1 MQKQIYIIIIFL
13 FLLTNSIAGIAP
25 KKDFYLSQDKL
36 LKSNKPIYI
45 SGKWKFSY
53 DDSREFSLLTY
64 NDKDWD
70 DGYPNEIADFD
81 LNEDW
86 KGYGWFRKSFTID
99 RSLVNQTVALKF
111 EHRGAAEVYLNGV
124 LLFEFGKVG
133 RSSVNELAQW
143 NTNDL
148 QIISFDDDLELV
160 IAVRYSNFSAEK
172 LSADFFDKGFT
183 VNFQYLP
190 DAIASKIENEN
201 QNMLIILFFSIIP
214 LVFSFLH
221 LSIYFFQLKDIG
233 NLYYGIMTLSI
244 AAVNFFE
251 YLFNNI
257 TNHTELFVLNNFY
270 LFPTVFFII
279 FMLLFTY
286 EYFTEKIPKHFIAF
300 LIVGI
305 FIQLMAVLMGS
316 FDITAYS
323 RIYLLLASIEIGR
336 VIVTSLFKKKIKL
349 DFLVGGFSLF
359 ILTVFVQ
366 SLVNINI
373 LVNIFPL
380 PPSLIGL
387 MVLLLFM
394 SLHLSQNIAKI
405 NKELEQEV
413 LLVKSL
419 SEEKLARERKE
430 KEREIERKV
439 LEADHQRKTKELEE
453 ARMLQLSLLPSELPE
468 LPHLEIAAHMKT
480 ATEVGGDYYDVYH
493 DNNGCL
499 TLAIGDATGHGTKAG
514 TLVSA
519 TKSLFNALV
528 VNHQPVEMIKKFDS
542 AFKGMNLSK
551 MFMALMIVR
560 FENGSFTF
568 ANSGMP
574 PVYVYRSEKDEV
586 EVLMQKSMPL
596 GSPITFEYV
605 QETLKFGRGD
615 TAMFLSDGLIELF
628 NKDEIMLGVKGV
640 KDIFKKCIDKDP
652 NNIIDKL
659 IIECKEW
666 NKDIELKDDYTIV
679 IIKHK

>member
-1 MQKQIYIIIIFL
+1 MQKKIYIALTYILL
-13 FLLTNSIAGIAP
+13 FINSFAGNAP
-25 KKDFYLSQDKL
+25 KKEFYLSQDRL
-36 LKSNKPIYI
+36 LKINKPIHM
-45 SGKWKFSY
+45 SGTWKFSY
-53 DDSREFSLLTY
+53 NDIPEFSSHTY

-70 DGYPNEIADFD
+70 EGYPNEIADFD

-86 KGYGWFRKSFTID
+86 EGYGWFRKSFSID
-99 RSLVNQTVALKF
+99 RSLLNQTIAFNF
-111 EHRGAAEVYLNGV
+111 EHKGSAVIYLNGE
-124 LLFEFGKVG
+124 LLFEFGEVDT
-133 RSSVNELAQW
+133 SAANELAHW
-143 NTNDL
+143 NTNNP
-148 QIISFDDDLELV
+148 QIISFENSLEFV

-172 LSADFFDKGFT
+172 LSDDFFDKGFSIS
-183 VNFQYLP
+183 FQHLP
-190 DAIASKIENEN
+190 NAISSKIEEEN
-201 QNMLIILFFSIIP
+201 QNMIILLFFSIIP

-251 YLFNNI
+251 LMFNNI
-257 TNHTELFVLNNFY
+257 TNATELFILDNFY
-270 LFPTVFFII
+270 LFPTVVFTI

-286 EYFTEKIPKHFIAF
+286 EYFTDRIPKHFIAF
-300 LIVGI
+300 LITGI
-305 FIQLMAVLMGS
+305 IIQLMAILMGS
-316 FDITAYS
+316 FDLASYS
-323 RIYLLLASIEIGR
+323 RIYLLLASVEIGR
-336 VIVTSLFKKKIKL
+336 VIGSSLLKKKIKL
-349 DFLVGGFSLF
+349 DFLVGGFSFF

-366 SLVNINI
+366 ALININI
-373 LVNIFPL
+373 LNIAFPL

-387 MVLLLFM
+387 MILLLFM

-405 NKELEQEV
+405 NRDLEQEI

-419 SEEKLARERKE
+419 SEEKLVRERKE
-430 KEREIERKV
+430 KEREIEQKV
-439 LEADHQRKTKELEE
+439 LQADHQRKTKELEE
-453 ARMLQLSLLPSELPE
+453 ARILQLSMLPSKLPE

-480 ATEVGGDYYDVYH
+480 ATEVGGDYYDVHH
-493 DNNGCL
+493 DKNGCL

-528 VNHQPVEMIKKFDS
+528 VNHQPVDMIKKFDS

-551 MFMALMIVR
+551 MFMALMIAR
-560 FENGSFTF
+560 FENGGFTF

-574 PVYVYRSEKDEV
+574 PVYIYRSVADEV
-586 EVLMQKSMPL
+586 EVFMQKSMPL
-596 GSPITFEYV
+596 GSPINFEYV
-605 QETLKFGRGD
+605 QETLKFGEGD
-615 TAMFLSDGLIELF
+615 TALFLSDGLIELF
-628 NKDEIMLGVKGV
+628 NKDEVMLGVKGV
-640 KDIFKKCIDKDP
+640 REIFKKCIDKNP
-652 NNIIDKL
+652 NNIIEKL